1 MAGRRVMKYI
11 LLVAGKGSRLH
22 PLTLKH
28 LKSMFKLDE
37 NTNLVQRM
45 VSLIKE
51 SDQNAEIIAV
61 TGHMHRCIEKS
72 LDDVEFIYNPFYEV
86 TNSIASLW
94 MAKKHLDSDNIVLI
108 DGDIVMSR
116 KLVKEVVCYPVT
128 KATVLLDSSIR
139 ANGDYN
145 VEVSEEKVLVMSKEL
160 KTYYGE
166 YAGVTKLD
174 RESALLL
181 KDEIELMVEEGYYD
195 QWYENALVQMIFKNN
210 FELYYNDISSYE
222 WTEVDEVND
231 LIVAKNIHLKEKGH
245 NY

>member
-1 MAGRRVMKYI
+1 MAGGRRMKYI
-11 LLVAGKGSRLH
+11 LLVAGKGSRLQ

-28 LKSMFKLDE
+28 PKSMFKLDE

-45 VSLIKE
+45 VSLIKK
-51 SDQNAEIIAV
+51 SDKNAEIVAV

-72 LDDVEFIYNPFYEV
+72 LDGVEFVYNPFYEV

-94 MAKKHLDSDNIVLI
+94 MAKEHLNSDNVVLI
-108 DGDIVMSR
+108 DGDIVMSG
-116 KLVKEVVCYPVT
+116 KLIEEVVCSPVT

-139 ANGDYN
+139 TSGDYN
-145 VEVSEEKVLVMSKEL
+145 VEISEDKVLVMSKEL

-174 RESALLL
+174 RKSALLL
-181 KDEIELMVEEGYYD
+181 KDEMEVMVEEGYYD

-210 FELYYNDISSYE
+210 FELYYHDISSYE

-231 LIVAKNIHLKEKGH
+231 LILAKNIHLKEKGH
-245 NY
+245 NS